1 MSTQPTFSP
10 LSDATGLDI
19 VDPIETRHFSLL
31 TDSPVTPTAADTDR
45 FAFPVA
51 TACRITTGRF
61 AFPYMV
67 PMEVRTP
74 EGDHLASI
82 DLPTTR
88 EFSDDEYLLEL
99 HSPIKVYL
107 RATGGMTIDA
117 SDDAVAVEFD
127 GEVSVAVGARSY
139 HSSPAAT
146 ITVPDDPEAVMAAVS
161 AFPSALKTTSPERA
175 WPTLRGHPPR
185 VERGEEL
192 SIPDALETPDTG
204 IEIAVPPEY
213 GHVYT
218 VAPLAYYLGAEVV
231 PGETARL
238 TADSGVNRFLG
249 EDVAAVGEEVEAIL
263 KRVFLLDCVTRTEGL
278 YPDELHERELL
289 ESVGEFD
296 FEALYEASPADR
308 LAAYLAVDDDAFAA
322 IESPWH
328 RVTHVEADPGPD
340 AAELLPYVVND
351 LSLVRVKPGRDEAWS
366 PSESQQETNEALNA
380 FVRSPGGADD
390 RSTAGESETP
400 TTGESKAP
408 AADESRPPTAAAG
421 EERED
426 FLRSASLRRSTR
438 RSQFD
443 ELEDPDAGD
452 GEESGGDG
460 AESDGDGP
468 ENASG
473 ESGNDADAAA
483 DPEEARGV
491 PGEGGYMPLPET
503 DALEQAWI
511 GDRTPVEG
519 TKLLK
524 PAFEHESAASE
535 DGTVEITVACN
546 DEQMRSEWDSAAE
559 IYADR
564 DDLRASVTCEFGV
577 TTERLRDL
585 LAEETDMFHFVGHI
599 DGLGFQCSD
608 GVLDAAAIEETGAT
622 TVLLN
627 GCRSHDQGVA
637 LVEAG
642 ASAAV
647 VSLGDLWNEGAVEVG
662 ETLAGLFR
670 HGFSIGHAMTIVR
683 EHTSLGKEYVVVG
696 SPSVTLCQS
705 ENGIPFMYHIFHEG
719 EESESFEVQM
729 YSYPMWG
736 FSIGGTIV
744 SYLPQIERHHVA
756 IGECG
761 KGETTMDQF
770 KEILESYPEPLLVNG
785 ELTWSDVW
793 AGI

>member
-1 MSTQPTFSP
+1 MPTHPTVSP

-31 TDSPVTPTAADTDR
+31 TDAPVTPTAADTAR

-51 TACRITTGRF
+51 TACRITTGRL

-88 EFSDDEYLLEL
+88 EFSDGEYLLEL

-107 RATGGMTIDA
+107 RATGEMTIDA
-117 SDDAVAVEFD
+117 NDDAVAVEFD
-127 GEVSVAVGARSY
+127 GETTVEVGARSY

-146 ITVPDDPEAVMAAVS
+146 ITVPDDPEAVMEAVS
-161 AFPSALKTTSPERA
+161 AFSSALKTTSPERA

-185 VERGEEL
+185 VERGDEL

-249 EDVAAVGEEVEAIL
+249 EEVAAVGEEVEEIL

-278 YPDELHERELL
+278 YPDELHEREVL
-289 ESVGEFD
+289 ESVAEFD

-308 LAAYLAVDDDAFAA
+308 LAAYLAVDDEAFAA

-380 FVRSPGGADD
+380 FVRSPDD
-390 RSTAGESETP
+390 AGELSAGTDSEAPAAGESEP
-400 TTGESKAP
+400 SA
-408 AADESRPPTAAAG
+408 AAAG

-438 RSQFD
+438 RSHFD
-443 ELEDPDAGD
+443 ELEDPEAEDGD
-452 GEESGGDG
+452 ED
-460 AESDGDGP
+460 DGP
-468 ENASG
+468 ESDTAK
-473 ESGNDADAAA
+473 DDAAS

-524 PAFEHESAASE
+524 PAFEHDSTTSE
-535 DGTVEITVACN
+535 DGTVEITVVCN

-564 DDLRASVTCEFGV
+564 DDLRASVTRLSVPRPRRRAGRGGR
-577 TTERLRDL
+577 ERGGREPRRPLERGSRGGRRD
-585 LAEETDMFHFVGHI
+585 A
-599 DGLGFQCSD
+599 
-608 GVLDAAAIEETGAT
+608 GAT
-622 TVLLN
+622 VPPRIQHRA
-627 GCRSHDQGVA
+627 CDD
-637 LVEAG
+637 AG
-642 ASAAV
+642 S
-647 VSLGDLWNEGAVEVG
+647 
-662 ETLAGLFR
+662 
-670 HGFSIGHAMTIVR
+670 
-683 EHTSLGKEYVVVG
+683 
-696 SPSVTLCQS
+696 
-705 ENGIPFMYHIFHEG
+705 
-719 EESESFEVQM
+719 
-729 YSYPMWG
+729 
-736 FSIGGTIV
+736 
-744 SYLPQIERHHVA
+744 
-756 IGECG
+756 
-761 KGETTMDQF
+761 
-770 KEILESYPEPLLVNG
+770 
-785 ELTWSDVW
+785 
-793 AGI
+793 

>member
-1 MSTQPTFSP
+1 MSTHPTFSP

-19 VDPIETRHFSLL
+19 VDPIETRHFSLS

-51 TACRITTGRF
+51 TACRITTGRL

-74 EGDHLASI
+74 DGDHLASI

-88 EFSDDEYLLEL
+88 EFSDGEYLLEL

-127 GEVSVAVGARSY
+127 GEVAVEVGARSY

-146 ITVPDDPEAVMAAVS
+146 ITVPDDPEAVMEAVS
-161 AFPSALKTTSPERA
+161 AFSSALKTTSPERA

-213 GHVYT
+213 GYVYT

-249 EDVAAVGEEVEAIL
+249 EDVAAVGEEIEEIL

-278 YPDELHERELL
+278 YPDELHEREVL

-308 LAAYLAVDDDAFAA
+308 LAAYLAVDDEAFAA

-351 LSLVRVKPGRDEAWS
+351 LSLVRVKPGREETWS
-366 PSESQQETNEALNA
+366 PTEAQQETNEALSA
-380 FVRSPGGADD
+380 FVRSPGGAGDAPAESAGD
-390 RSTAGESETP
+390 APTGGESE
-400 TTGESKAP
+400 AP
-408 AADESRPPTAAAG
+408 AAG
-421 EERED
+421 ERDD
-426 FLRSASLRRSTR
+426 FLRSASLRRSTW
-438 RSQFD
+438 RSQCD
-443 ELEDPDAGD
+443 ELEEPEAGD
-452 GEESGGDG
+452 DEESDG
-460 AESDGDGP
+460 AGSDGDEAGSDGDGP
-468 ENASG
+468 ESDG
-473 ESGNDADAAA
+473 RTD

-491 PGEGGYMPLPET
+491 PGEGGYMPLPDT

-524 PAFEHESAASE
+524 PAFEHESSTSE
-535 DGTVEITVACN
+535 DGTVEITVVCN

-564 DDLRASVTCEFGV
+564 DDLRASVTCEFDV
-577 TTERLRDL
+577 TTDRLRDL

-608 GVLDAAAIEETGAT
+608 GILDAAAIEGTGAT

-662 ETLAGLFR
+662 ETLAGLM
-670 HGFSIGHAMTIVR
+670 HYGFTVGMSMSLVREYTSIGDQ
-683 EHTSLGKEYVVVG
+683 YVVLGNPSEEFTQCESNMPMIFSVEGKNTTAEEADELLVLPQPYVKTSFGIG
-696 SPSVTLCQS
+696 STI
-705 ENGIPFMYHIFHEG
+705 IP
-719 EESESFEVQM
+719 
-729 YSYPMWG
+729 
-736 FSIGGTIV
+736 
-744 SYLPQIERHHVA
+744 YLPGFEKQH
-756 IGECG
+756 IGL
-761 KGETTMDQF
+761 GETKRVTIEHDTVS
-770 KEILESYPEPLLVNG
+770 EVLNGDWPPLVVNG
-785 ELTWSDVW
+785 ELIWSEDW
-793 AGI
+793 FNRN

>member
-1 MSTQPTFSP
+1 MSTHPTFSP

-19 VDPIETRHFSLL
+19 VDPIETRHFSLS

-51 TACRITTGRF
+51 TACRITSGRL

-74 EGDHLASI
+74 DGDHLASI

-88 EFSDDEYLLEL
+88 EFSDGEYLLEL

-107 RATGGMTIDA
+107 RTTAGLTIDA
-117 SDDAVAVEFD
+117 SDDTVAVEFD
-127 GEVSVAVGARSY
+127 GEVAVDVGARSY

-146 ITVPDDPEAVMAAVS
+146 ITVPDDPEAVMKAVS
-161 AFPSALKTTSPERA
+161 AFSSALKTTSPERA

-213 GHVYT
+213 GYVYT

-249 EDVAAVGEEVEAIL
+249 EDVAAVGEEVEEIL

-278 YPDELHERELL
+278 YPDELHEREVL

-308 LAAYLAVDDDAFAA
+308 LAAYLAVDEEAFAA

-351 LSLVRVKPGRDEAWS
+351 LSLVRVKPGREETWS
-366 PSESQQETNEALNA
+366 PTEAQQETNEALSA
-380 FVRSPGGADD
+380 FVRSPGGAGDD
-390 RSTAGESETP
+390 PVGGAGNAPAGSAGDAPTGGESE
-400 TTGESKAP
+400 AP
-408 AADESRPPTAAAG
+408 AAG
-421 EERED
+421 EPDD
-426 FLRSASLRRSTR
+426 FLRSASLRRSTW
-438 RSQFD
+438 RSQCD
-443 ELEDPDAGD
+443 ELEEPEAGD
-452 GEESGGDG
+452 DEESDGVGSDGDG
-460 AESDGDGP
+460 AGSDGDGP
-468 ENASG
+468 ESDG
-473 ESGNDADAAA
+473 RAD

-491 PGEGGYMPLPET
+491 PGEGGYMPLPDT

-524 PAFEHESAASE
+524 PAFEHESSTSE
-535 DGTVEITVACN
+535 DGTVEITVVCN

-564 DDLRASVTCEFGV
+564 DDLRASVTCEFDV
-577 TTERLRDL
+577 TTDRLRDL

-608 GVLDAAAIEETGAT
+608 GVLDAAAIEGTGAT

-670 HGFSIGHAMTIVR
+670 HGFSIGHAMTLVR
-683 EHTSLGKEYVVVG
+683 EYTSLGKEYVVVG
-696 SPSVTLCQS
+696 NPSVTLCQS
-705 ENGIPFMYHIFHEG
+705 ENGIPFMYHISSE
-719 EESESFEVQM
+719 ERESESFKVRM

-744 SYLPQIERHHVA
+744 SYLPEIEGHHVA

-770 KEILESYPEPLLVNG
+770 REILESYPEPLLVNE
-785 ELTWSDVW
+785 ELTWSDEWVDN
-793 AGI
+793 